1 MQWLGS
7 GGAQAVGRRPGRSR
21 VDPMTSP
28 VAVLL
33 IAPIRFYQRF
43 ITPYTPASCRHYP
56 TCSTYAVSALRTRG
70 ALVGTALTIWRVLR
84 CNPWNAGGIDY
95 VPPKGHWRNRERDSR
110 PRAGAPQ
117 QYAPTGDA
125 GLEIGHA
132 GKHRERDETV
142 ASSTTVCTAEHRSPE
157 TCGADTD
164 LDAPRSAA
172 STPMIGRSAA

>member
-1 MQWLGS
+1 
-7 GGAQAVGRRPGRSR
+7 
-21 VDPMTSP
+21 MTSP
-28 VAVLL
+28 AAWLL

-56 TCSTYAVSALRTRG
+56 TCSSYGVSALRSRG
-70 ALVGTALTIWRVLR
+70 AVVGTALTIWRVLR

-95 VPPKGHWRNRERDSR
+95 VPPKGHWRNVERDSR

-117 QYAPTGDA
+117 QSPIRHPSTTVG

-132 GKHRERDETV
+132 EEHRERDEVV
-142 ASSTTVCTAEHRSPE
+142 ASSTTVCATERRSAEN
-157 TCGADTD
+157 CGAGTD